1 MSRDLTPRHPAPE
14 MRAMRE
20 QDLTECADLHRR
32 ELPESF
38 FARLGSRFLRAYH
51 RTFMASPHAVALV
64 VGSAGRTEGFLLGVL
79 SPALHG
85 AYVLRTWGLRLALVG
100 SAALLVRPRELALFL
115 RTRLPRYARGL
126 WRRRHRHRSPADP
139 ATGSGGPEAVLT
151 HIAVQPS
158 VRRGGAGSTLVEGF
172 HREVRRAEI
181 ASVVLLTEVDGPGAG
196 FYRRL
201 GYDEEGEVTGAD
213 GQPWLRYR
221 RRLGNDPL
229 PDR

>member
-1 MSRDLTPRHPAPE
+1 MC
-14 MRAMRE
+14 E
-20 QDLTECADLHRR
+20 QDLSECANLHRR
-32 ELPESF
+32 ELPDSF
-38 FARLGSRFLRAYH
+38 FARLGKRLLRSYH
-51 RTFMASPHAVALV
+51 RTFVASPHAVAMV
-64 VGSAGRTEGFLLGVL
+64 AVSAGRTEGFLLGVL
-79 SPALHG
+79 KPTPHG

-126 WRRRHRHRSPADP
+126 WRRGRRQSPPDAAPDQV
-139 ATGSGGPEAVLT
+139 GREAVLA

-158 VRRGGAGSTLVEGF
+158 VRRGGAGSALVEAF

-181 ASVVLLTEVDGPGAG
+181 ASVVLLTAVDGPGAG
-196 FYRRL
+196 FYKRL
-201 GYDEEGEVTGAD
+201 GYDLEGTVKGAD

-221 RRLGNDPL
+221 RRLGHDQL